1 MGSGLQRVDK
11 ISGMT
16 FLGKKV
22 ATKVA
27 DYAKENQKLARDM
40 ARELD
45 AAASAAEAAM
55 LELKAHPLL
64 LGLDVQARAWWVSRH
79 LREARELCEGI
90 SAEMVKFNAQFR
102 LEFIEAAEAEKRSTS
117 KASYKGRV
125 TL

>member
-16 FLGKKV
+16 FLGKKI

-55 LELKAHPLL
+55 LELKGHPLL
-64 LGLDVQARAWWVSRH
+64 LGVDVQARAWWVSRH
-79 LREARELCEGI
+79 LREARELCEGL

-102 LEFIEAAEAEKRSTS
+102 QEFIEGTAAEKRGTS

-125 TL
+125 TI